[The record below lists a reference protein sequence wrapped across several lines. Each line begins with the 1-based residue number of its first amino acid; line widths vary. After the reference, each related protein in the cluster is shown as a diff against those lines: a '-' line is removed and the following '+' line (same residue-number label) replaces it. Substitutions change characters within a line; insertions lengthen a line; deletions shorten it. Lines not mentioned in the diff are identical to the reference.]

1 MLTGTLPEVET
12 DMSSHGKGERGT
24 KPPRGRFSNEACQRL
39 LKIYESGIIK
49 PNKALR
55 EELAKELDKTPRSIQ
70 IWFQN
75 KRAKAKRHPSSP
87 DSRESSPKKK
97 PAPLNMK
104 VLEQHRQGQM
114 SPTEYSAAIPQSATS
129 TQSFF
134 DLTSPSTSV
143 PPTPMHNTP
152 VIPTISLQESLSAQ
166 VSMMGPQADV
176 FGGFPTGLQN
186 SLPFDPSTFL

>member
-1 MLTGTLPEVET
+1 MLAGGFPEVET

-104 VLEQHRQGQM
+104 LLEQQRQGAM
-114 SPTEYSAAIPQSATS
+114 SPTECSAAIPQSATS

-152 VIPTISLQESLSAQ
+152 VIPSISLQETIQAPISI
-166 VSMMGPQADV
+166 MGTQAEV
-176 FGGFPTGLQN
+176 YGGFAPSLVN
-186 SLPFDPSTFL
+186 SLPFDPSTFH